1 MTASLSVDD
10 AAALVRSTWGL
21 DAHVLER
28 GSSEAQ
34 VFDVRAIDGTRTALK
49 VLRAGEDR
57 DFLRLQSEVAE
68 HVASACP
75 DLRTPRELGGTTGGT
90 SLPDGRTAVL
100 STWVPGRVL
109 GEVSHLGPHVVRS
122 LGRVAGRVSAAL
134 AGFTPTGGAAT
145 AVHRVSDWDPQ
156 HARETLRRVEADL
169 PAAQRALVVR
179 ALTVLDASFPVADA
193 LPRQLAHT
201 DITDWNVL
209 GSRRAADGSVTI
221 DGVIDFGDLVHTWR
235 LSEVAAPAHA
245 AASRQLADPLGAV
258 GDVVRGFTSVVPL
271 TAAEVDDLWTVV
283 LARAALCVA
292 LEAAEALHADDNRY
306 LTDLVATDG
315 AALGALLQVD
325 ARVAAAVLRD
335 AAGHAAVPAP
345 AVDGVPVLADT
356 SGLEVL
362 RRWGDPVDL
371 PGEEDRV
378 VDPVGTAL
386 STEVAVPERT
396 PVLSPVAGTVGAV
409 EDDEVQILTATS
421 VFTLG
426 GVRPRLPAGR
436 TVAAGDVVG
445 VVREDRLRVHVGS
458 AVGLPQTCRARD
470 LPALAA
476 LCPDPAELLGLPA
489 RGNRT
494 APGTSRG
501 RYVAAAQELYYD
513 QPATIVRGRGQW
525 LWDDSGRRL
534 LDVVNN
540 VAAVG
545 HAHPRVTAA
554 AVDQFQ
560 RHNTNSRFLYDAM
573 DEYAEL
579 LATVLPEELRCL
591 FFVNS
596 GSEAVDLALQLAR
609 AHTGRRPVVAL
620 ENAYHG
626 WTTGTWELATMP
638 GDRPDWRST
647 LSPDVWIA
655 EAPDAFHGA
664 HGDDL
669 PAYLASLTD
678 QLTDL
683 AARGGPAAFV
693 CEPLLGSQGG
703 VEPVPG
709 YLRSAYEMVRA
720 AGAVT
725 IADEI
730 QVGFARTGA
739 TFWAFEAEGIVP
751 DVLVAAKAVGNGHPL
766 GFVACRP
773 EIAESFAAQRSFFSS
788 PGGGPVSCRIGTAV
802 LRAVIDEGLQQ
813 NAHTVGARLSERLG
827 ELARTSPV
835 VGAVHGRGLYRG
847 VELVSGDGS
856 RNPMAPGAARSIA
869 ERMRELGVITQP
881 TGIDGNVLKFKPPL
895 CIEEVD
901 ADFFADQLERALA
914 EHQEI
919 PCR

>member
-1 MTASLSVDD
+1 M
-10 AAALVRSTWGL
+10 
-21 DAHVLER
+21 
-28 GSSEAQ
+28 
-34 VFDVRAIDGTRTALK
+34 
-49 VLRAGEDR
+49 
-57 DFLRLQSEVAE
+57 
-68 HVASACP
+68 
-75 DLRTPRELGGTTGGT
+75 
-90 SLPDGRTAVL
+90 
-100 STWVPGRVL
+100 
-109 GEVSHLGPHVVRS
+109 
-122 LGRVAGRVSAAL
+122 
-134 AGFTPTGGAAT
+134 
-145 AVHRVSDWDPQ
+145 
-156 HARETLRRVEADL
+156 
-169 PAAQRALVVR
+169 
-179 ALTVLDASFPVADA
+179 
-193 LPRQLAHT
+193 
-201 DITDWNVL
+201 
-209 GSRRAADGSVTI
+209 
-221 DGVIDFGDLVHTWR
+221 
-235 LSEVAAPAHA
+235 
-245 AASRQLADPLGAV
+245 
-258 GDVVRGFTSVVPL
+258 
-271 TAAEVDDLWTVV
+271 
-283 LARAALCVA
+283 
-292 LEAAEALHADDNRY
+292 
-306 LTDLVATDG
+306 
-315 AALGALLQVD
+315 
-325 ARVAAAVLRD
+325 
-335 AAGHAAVPAP
+335 
-345 AVDGVPVLADT
+345 
-356 SGLEVL
+356 
-362 RRWGDPVDL
+362 
-371 PGEEDRV
+371 
-378 VDPVGTAL
+378 
-386 STEVAVPERT
+386 
-396 PVLSPVAGTVGAV
+396 GAV

-426 GVRPRLPAGR
+426 GVRPRLPVGR

-445 VVREDRLRVHVGS
+445 VVREDRLRIHVGS
-458 AVGLPQTCRARD
+458 VVGLPQTCRARD

-476 LCPDPAELLGLPA
+476 CA
-489 RGNRT
+489 RTPRNCWVFLRAGTGPHRGRH
-494 APGTSRG
+494 AAGTSRRHRSSTTTSRPRSCAG
-501 RYVAAAQELYYD
+501 GGSGCGTTRA
-513 QPATIVRGRGQW
+513 
-525 LWDDSGRRL
+525 GRRL

-647 LSPDVWIA
+647 LSPDVRIA

-788 PGGGPVSCRIGTAV
+788 PGAGRSPAASGPRSC
-802 LRAVIDEGLQQ
+802 
-813 NAHTVGARLSERLG
+813 
-827 ELARTSPV
+827 
-835 VGAVHGRGLYRG
+835 
-847 VELVSGDGS
+847 
-856 RNPMAPGAARSIA
+856 AP
-869 ERMRELGVITQP
+869 
-881 TGIDGNVLKFKPPL
+881 
-895 CIEEVD
+895 
-901 ADFFADQLERALA
+901 
-914 EHQEI
+914 
-919 PCR
+919 